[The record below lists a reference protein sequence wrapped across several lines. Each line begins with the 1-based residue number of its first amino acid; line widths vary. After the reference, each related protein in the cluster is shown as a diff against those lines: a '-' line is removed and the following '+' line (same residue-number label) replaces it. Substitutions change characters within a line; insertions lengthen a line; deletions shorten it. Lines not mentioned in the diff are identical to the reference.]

1 MSASLWQGGEPEY
14 GDPDEEVEKV
24 EDGEGDEEA
33 GEGEVPV
40 DLLAAPAVV
49 RLARDQRHAL
59 VHRQTHDRENVA
71 EASCRGEQIDFQ
83 G

>member
-1 MSASLWQGGEPEY
+1 MA
-14 GDPDEEVEKV
+14 
-24 EDGEGDEEA
+24 
-33 GEGEVPV
+33 V
-40 DLLAAPAVV
+40 DLLAASAVV

-83 G
+83 GWGIVQGESAGLGPGLG